1 MGEGEGDGE
10 DDVSTPCVPDSVLEL
25 EVELDFL
32 PELFFRVEDDFL
44 VVSVSEL
51 PVAPFLVLISELLLV
66 VVAVSVLLAQ
76 ELRKATPAMQTM
88 AVRIDFFIGL

>member
-1 MGEGEGDGE
+1 MGEGEGDGEGE

-44 VVSVSEL
+44 VVSPE
-51 PVAPFLVLISELLLV
+51 APFLVLISCELLLV

-88 AVRIDFFIGL
+88 ALRIDLVIGL